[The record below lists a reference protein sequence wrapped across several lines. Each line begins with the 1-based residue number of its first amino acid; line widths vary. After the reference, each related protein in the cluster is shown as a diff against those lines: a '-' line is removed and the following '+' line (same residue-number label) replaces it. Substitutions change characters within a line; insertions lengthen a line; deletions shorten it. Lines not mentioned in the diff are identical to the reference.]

1 MAAVVAL
8 AGCDH
13 PASRTVAGPEAVEVA
28 GELGAVPTVTFEVPL
43 VVEEKSVTT
52 VIDGGGVPIPE
63 GAPVLVDW
71 VAYDGSTG
79 DVLSET
85 YTTAP
90 QVLSHTEDSMGED
103 LYGVLDDAGFGDRL
117 LVLEPTAGEAGVP
130 GSAVT
135 VLDARAARAS
145 GVPVPPREGLPIVT
159 LAEDGA
165 PSVTIPATPPPAGLQ
180 QQVLIKGA
188 GEQVE
193 ADSELL
199 IQYTAV
205 NWADG
210 SVRATTW
217 GAGLLPELR
226 EMSGAITGLQEG
238 LLDQTVGS
246 QVLLVVP
253 PDEAYGDHTV
263 VLVVDILAVVHE
275 PQARPTPSPTP
286 SATSD

>member
-1 MAAVVAL
+1 VAAVVAL

-13 PASRTVAGPEAVEVA
+13 PASRTVAGPEAVEVV
-28 GELGAVPTVTFEVPL
+28 GELGAVPTVTFDVPL
-43 VVEEKSVTT
+43 VVEEESVTT
-52 VIDGGGVPIPE
+52 VIDGDGGAIPE

-103 LYGVLDDAGFGDRL
+103 LYGVLEDAGLGDRL
-117 LVLEPTAGEAGVP
+117 LVLEPTAGVAGVP

-135 VLDARAARAS
+135 VLDVRAPRAV
-145 GVPVPPREGLPIVT
+145 GDPVPPREGLPTVT
-159 LAEDGA
+159 LAEDGT
-165 PSVTIPATPPPAGLQ
+165 PTVTLPGTPPPADLQ

-205 NWADG
+205 NWTDG
-210 SVRATTW
+210 TVRATTW

-253 PDEAYGDHTV
+253 PDKAYGDDTV

-275 PQARPTPSPTP
+275 PQARPTASPSP
-286 SATSD
+286 SATSG

>member
-13 PASRTVAGPEAVEVA
+13 PASRTVAGPEAVEVV
-28 GELGAVPTVTFEVPL
+28 GELGAVPTVTFDVPL
-43 VVEEKSVTT
+43 VVEEESVTT
-52 VIDGGGVPIPE
+52 VIDGGGAPIAE

-71 VAYDGSTG
+71 VAFDGSSG
-79 DVLSET
+79 DVTSET

-103 LYGVLDDAGFGDRL
+103 LYGVLGDAGFGDRL
-117 LVLEPTAGEAGVP
+117 LVLEPTAGVAGVP

-135 VLDARAARAS
+135 VLDVRAPRAS
-145 GVPVPPREGLPIVT
+145 GDPVPPRAGLPTVT

-165 PSVTIPATPPPAGLQ
+165 PTVTLPGTPPPADLQ

-188 GEQVE
+188 GEQVA

-205 NWADG
+205 NWTDG
-210 SVRATTW
+210 AVRATTW
-217 GAGLLPELR
+217 GPGLQPELR
-226 EMSGAITGLQEG
+226 QMSGAITGIQEG

-253 PDEAYGDHTV
+253 PDKAYGDDTV

-275 PQARPTPSPTP
+275 PQARPTATPTP
-286 SATSD
+286 SATSS